1 MAVPNDPE
9 PNTQIFVLLLLV
21 VVVLIIGS
29 LKARKSDDDD
39 ITTSFKNIPYI
50 FFQFENAR
58 SYNKVLTYIL
68 FALHTTTRRYTEMSS
83 SSSSSSSEEDK
94 DKKSQSVV
102 VDASWRVEVPIASKE
117 HRDQK
122 RVRYLL
128 FRVLCRFAFVCLARF
143 ESPLLTTHTFF
154 QSSSHADEREEAFS
168 HGERGVDAAREDG
181 WDWRESCDHD
191 HSIDG
196 RRCLELRD
204 SMDEAAK
211 RVTEVMEKYGG
222 NG

>member
-50 FFQFENAR
+50 FSNSKTR
-58 SYNKVLTYIL
+58 VRIIKSSHTYSSL
-68 FALHTTTRRYTEMSS
+68 CTLLRADTQRCLLLLLLLLPKKTKTKSRKRGRRR
-83 SSSSSSSEEDK
+83 
-94 DKKSQSVV
+94 VV
-102 VDASWRVEVPIASKE
+102 ASGGANRVERTPGPKSGYGIFV
-117 HRDQK
+117 
-122 RVRYLL
+122 

-181 WDWRESCDHD
+181 WDWRSHATTT
-191 HSIDG
+191 I
-196 RRCLELRD
+196 
-204 SMDEAAK
+204 
-211 RVTEVMEKYGG
+211 
-222 NG
+222 

>member
-1 MAVPNDPE
+1 M
-9 PNTQIFVLLLLV
+9 TMISRLLL
-21 VVVLIIGS
+21 
-29 LKARKSDDDD
+29 K
-39 ITTSFKNIPYI
+39 TSPT

-83 SSSSSSSEEDK
+83 SSSSSSEEEDK

-117 HRDQK
+117 QHRDQK
-122 RVRYLL
+122 RVRHLL

-191 HSIDG
+191 HSLDG
-196 RRCLELRD
+196 RRMPRTAGLDGRSGEAGDRGDGEIRGKWVEERRGKRLR
-204 SMDEAAK
+204 
-211 RVTEVMEKYGG
+211 
-222 NG
+222 